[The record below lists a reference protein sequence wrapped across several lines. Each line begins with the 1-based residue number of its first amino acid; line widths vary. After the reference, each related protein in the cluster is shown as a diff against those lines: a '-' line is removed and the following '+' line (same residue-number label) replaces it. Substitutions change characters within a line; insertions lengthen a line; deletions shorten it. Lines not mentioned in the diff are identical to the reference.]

1 MIANEMNETMKSRQK
16 NCIVFLFDGFS
27 DWEISYATVGIT
39 KSRGFKLKTMSFNL
53 EPVTSMGGL
62 TVVPDTDFQPETD
75 LADIDASNTAIL
87 ILPGGTAWE
96 HRRNEAI
103 SPLVAHCLLQGIPVA
118 AICGATV
125 FLADAGLLNR
135 TAHTSNDVAY
145 LEWIS
150 KTYTGRAHYL
160 SEQVV
165 SAGNLI
171 TAGATAPVE
180 FAREIFARLDIDQ
193 ERDVADWFGYF
204 RKQLIAV

>member
-1 MIANEMNETMKSRQK
+1 MKSQLK
-16 NCIVFLFDGFS
+16 NCYVFLFDGFS

-39 KSRGFKLKTMSFNL
+39 KSRGFRLKTIGFTL
-53 EPVTSMGGL
+53 EPLTSMGGL
-62 TVVPDTDFQPETD
+62 TVVPDADFRPEAD
-75 LADIDASNTAIL
+75 LADIDSSNTAML

-96 HRRNEAI
+96 RRQNEAI
-103 SPLVAHCLLQGIPVA
+103 TPLVAHCLLNGIPVA

-145 LEWIS
+145 LEWMC
-150 KTYTGRAHYL
+150 KAYTGRPFYQA
-160 SEQVV
+160 EPAV
-165 SAGNLI
+165 SAGGLI

-180 FAREIFARLDIDQ
+180 FAREIFAKLDIEQ

-204 RKQLIAV
+204 RKHLIAV